1 MVHWLGLCAPNAGGP
16 SSTKTWHNQNNNNKK
31 IVFKGHFPWHC
42 TRAPGIRRKPDI
54 SEGKSMEKQGKITKP
69 ALLKG
74 FSSGLWSWEDR
85 KAELMFET
93 TAESVSR
100 RMNSIN
106 CRRQEELLGD
116 LSAGFGSF
124 CCTKR

>member
-1 MVHWLGLCAPNAGGP
+1 ME
-16 SSTKTWHNQNNNNKK
+16 K
-31 IVFKGHFPWHC
+31 
-42 TRAPGIRRKPDI
+42 
-54 SEGKSMEKQGKITKP
+54 EGKIMKP

-116 LSAGFGSF
+116 LSGGFGSF
-124 CCTKR
+124 CCMKR